1 MKKSYGYN
9 EVMAMKKTLQISLL
23 LLFMCCAGVS
33 LAEQKKGVER
43 ITLEKTDVIGSQELP
58 RILSIIS
65 WKQTKPMDLP
75 LLHKPL
81 EMSFNPI
88 DEKEFS
94 REISLRQK
102 MKGQ

>member
-1 MKKSYGYN
+1 MKKP
-9 EVMAMKKTLQISLL
+9 LPISLL
-23 LLFMCCAGVS
+23 LLLMCSAGTSLS
-33 LAEQKKGVER
+33 LAEQKKGIER

-75 LLHKPL
+75 LLHKQL
-81 EMSFNPI
+81 EMDFNPI

-94 REISLRQK
+94 REIALRQK

>member
-1 MKKSYGYN
+1 MTMKKLP
-9 EVMAMKKTLQISLL
+9 LQISLL
-23 LLFMCCAGVS
+23 LVLICSAGTS
-33 LAEQKKGVER
+33 LAETKKGIER

-65 WKQTKPMDLP
+65 WKQTTPMDLP
-75 LLHKPL
+75 LLHKQL
-81 EMSFNPI
+81 EMDFNPI

-94 REISLRQK
+94 REIALRQK